1 MNQLDEEQKN
11 RYINDVLYQDISL
24 FFPMSSRNSLRKSR
38 LRTNKILFNTINIE
52 NSIDIL
58 WDKID
63 ALQKTATSIQ
73 TMLLKSEIKY
83 QKQKIKL
90 QIEAKLQPDEEDSS
104 KPLLLSEDYADILNL
119 EDFEKI
125 TSKKD

>member
-1 MNQLDEEQKN
+1 MNQLDEEQKK
-11 RYINDVLYQDISL
+11 DISMMCSIKTYH
-24 FFPMSSRNSLRKSR
+24 FFLTMSSRNSLRKSR
-38 LRTNKILFNTINIE
+38 LRTNKILFKTINIE

-63 ALQKTATSIQ
+63 DLQKTATSIQ
-73 TMLLKSEIKY
+73 NLLLKSEGKNK
-83 QKQKIKL
+83 KQKIKL
-90 QIEAKLQPDEEDSS
+90 QIEAKLKPDEDDSS

>member
-1 MNQLDEEQKN
+1 MMCSIKT
-11 RYINDVLYQDISL
+11 YHF

-73 TMLLKSEIKY
+73 TMLLKSESKY
-83 QKQKIKL
+83 KKQKIKL

>member
-83 QKQKIKL
+83 KKQKIKL

-104 KPLLLSEDYADILNL
+104 KPLLLSEDFGDILNL

>member
-1 MNQLDEEQKN
+1 MTRNKK
-11 RYINDVLYQDISL
+11 RYINDVLHQDISL
-24 FFPMSSRNSLRKSR
+24 FFTMSSRNSLRKSR

-73 TMLLKSEIKY
+73 NLLLKSEGKNK
-83 QKQKIKL
+83 KQKIKL
-90 QIEAKLQPDEEDSS
+90 QIEAKLKPEDDSS

-125 TSKKD
+125 PSKND

>member
-1 MNQLDEEQKN
+1 MTRNKK
-11 RYINDVLYQDISL
+11 RYINDVLHQDISL
-24 FFPMSSRNSLRKSR
+24 FFTMSSRNSLRKSR
-38 LRTNKILFNTINIE
+38 LRTNKILFKTINIE

-63 ALQKTATSIQ
+63 DLQKTATSIQ
-73 TMLLKSEIKY
+73 NLLLKSEGKNK
-83 QKQKIKL
+83 KQKIKL
-90 QIEAKLQPDEEDSS
+90 QIEAKLKPDEDDSS